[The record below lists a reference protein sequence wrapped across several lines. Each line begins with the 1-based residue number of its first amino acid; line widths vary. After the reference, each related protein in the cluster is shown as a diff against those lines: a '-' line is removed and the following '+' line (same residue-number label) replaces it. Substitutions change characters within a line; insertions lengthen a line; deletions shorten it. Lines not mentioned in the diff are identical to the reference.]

1 MALLPDGA
9 PLLYGERGTV
19 IALTAHGEAQV
30 WRLPDDDVKLY
41 GAFIE
46 RAGLVLVGGR
56 HSRSSAVCIEATFG
70 TAPRVRE
77 IPNCTVLRGVARL
90 TDGALA
96 ACGDDGAL
104 IRIDGDRGGA
114 IPWGRTGH
122 LLAIAPRA
130 DGGAYAVGSGGHAL
144 SLSPRLQVTLEVV
157 QTTRDLTSVVM
168 APDGTAWATA
178 THRRIL
184 QRRGTTWG
192 RVTLDVDMDETTSI
206 LAVQPS
212 LDGVTAVAADGQILE
227 GRHSS

>member
-1 MALLPDGA
+1 MFASK
-9 PLLYGERGTV
+9 R
-19 IALTAHGEAQV
+19 
-30 WRLPDDDVKLY
+30 
-41 GAFIE
+41 
-46 RAGLVLVGGR
+46 
-56 HSRSSAVCIEATFG
+56 TFG
-70 TAPRVRE
+70 TPPRVRE

-90 TDGALA
+90 SDGALA

-157 QTTRDLTSVVM
+157 QTTRDLTSVAV